1 MTTPRPDP
9 LAKWR
14 AWRAQV
20 AVAVTDAATHPEI
33 ATPGTHGNPPPSP
46 AAPSEKANACTDTR
60 AIDLGELPERPC
72 QMCGG
77 RMFWRAA
84 LTLPPL
90 VAAPWLCEACHPPDP
105 DQWRDATC
113 IPEGLPR

>member
-1 MTTPRPDP
+1 MTAARPDP
-9 LAKWR
+9 LARWR
-14 AWRAQV
+14 AWRAQI
-20 AVAVTDAATHPEI
+20 AVAATDATTFPEL

-46 AAPSEKANACTDTR
+46 AAPSENADACADTQ
-60 AIDLGELPERPC
+60 ALDLGEVPERPC
-72 QMCGG
+72 QTCGG

-90 VAAPWLCEACHPPDP
+90 ATAPWLCETCDPPDP